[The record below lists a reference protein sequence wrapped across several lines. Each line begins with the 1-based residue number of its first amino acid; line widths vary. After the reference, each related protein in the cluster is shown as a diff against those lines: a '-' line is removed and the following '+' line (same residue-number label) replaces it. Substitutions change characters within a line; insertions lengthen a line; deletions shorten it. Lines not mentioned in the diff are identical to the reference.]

1 VSCTH
6 ILYLLLVFISK
17 ILASS
22 TNLVFK
28 SIVLLLAAAM
38 YFKADLHSQKV
49 NLESLH
55 MFFVKKYGFNDSL
68 VYIILFKSSILIV
81 YDGQR

>member
-1 VSCTH
+1 
-6 ILYLLLVFISK
+6 
-17 ILASS
+17 
-22 TNLVFK
+22 
-28 SIVLLLAAAM
+28 M